1 MLSARSLSKRFRGAE
16 LPALDGVSFS
26 IESARTLGVVGPS
39 GAGKSTLLRI
49 LAGLERADV
58 GDIELDG
65 SSIAA
70 LEPQARRIAMVFQ
83 DAALVPQMSVA
94 ANLHFALR
102 DRGDTDRIHEIAR
115 ALHLES
121 CLARRPRD
129 LSGGERQRAAI
140 GRALLSDP
148 IALLLD
154 EPLAHVDPFLRARI
168 RDDVVRVRERFA
180 GPIVYVTHDH
190 AEAMAVSDVLAVIV
204 RGRIEQIGE
213 PQRVYDVPAN
223 LRVARFLGVPAMNLL
238 SGVGAML
245 GNEHA
250 IVGVRCENVSIC
262 ADGPFEGRVVRCEQT
277 GADTYVYVT
286 TSHGNVVV
294 RTRSRARYEG
304 GATIRFTFS
313 REAAHGYDPITE
325 ELIA

>member
-1 MLSARSLSKRFRGAE
+1 VLAARSVSKRFRGAE
-16 LPALDGVSFS
+16 LPALDEVSFS
-26 IESARTLGVVGPS
+26 IERARTLGVVGPS

-49 LAGLERADV
+49 LAGLERADA
-58 GDIELDG
+58 GEIELDG
-65 SSIAA
+65 APIGA

-94 ANLHFALR
+94 ANLQFGLR
-102 DRGDTDRIHEIAR
+102 DRGDTGRIQEVAR

-121 CLARRPRD
+121 CLTRRPRD

-148 IALLLD
+148 LALLLD

-213 PQRVYDVPAN
+213 PQHVYDVPAN

-238 SGVGAML
+238 RGVGAML
-245 GNEHA
+245 GNERA
-250 IVGVRCENVSIC
+250 VVGVRCENVSIC
-262 ADGPFEGRVVRCEQT
+262 ADGPLEGHVVRCEQT
-277 GADTYVYVT
+277 GADTYVYVAT
-286 TSHGNVVV
+286 PHGDVVV
-294 RTRSRARYEG
+294 RTPSRARYDG
-304 GATIRFTFS
+304 GATVRLTFL
-313 REAAHGYDPITE
+313 REAAHCYDPETE

>member
-1 MLSARSLSKRFRGAE
+1 VLAARSLSKRFRGAE
-16 LPALDGVSFS
+16 QPALDGVSFS
-26 IESARTLGVVGPS
+26 IEGARTLSVVGPS

-49 LAGLERADV
+49 LAGLERADT
-58 GDIELDG
+58 GDVELDG
-65 SSIAA
+65 ALVTT

-94 ANLHFALR
+94 ANLQFALR
-102 DRGDTDRIHEIAR
+102 ERGDTARVDEIAR
-115 ALHLES
+115 ALHLEN
-121 CLARRPRD
+121 CLPRRPRE

-140 GRALLSDP
+140 GRAHLSDP
-148 IALLLD
+148 LALLLD

-190 AEAMAVSDVLAVIV
+190 AEAMAVGDVLAVIV
-204 RGRIEQIGE
+204 RGRIEQIGD

-238 SGVGAML
+238 TGVGTML
-245 GNEHA
+245 GNERA

-262 ADGPFEGRVVRCEQT
+262 TDGPLQGRVVRCEQT

-286 TSHGNVVV
+286 TSHGDVVV
-294 RTRSRARYEG
+294 RTPSRVTYDG
-304 GATIRFTFS
+304 GAPVRLRFS
-313 REAAHGYDPITE
+313 REVAHCYDPDTE